1 MKKVIGYVRVSS
13 LVQKEK
19 GNSIPNQ
26 IEKIKSYCKLNGY
39 ELVDILKDDGISGMS
54 KSKRKDYLKLIDI
67 MEDRNIDGVVVND
80 LSRIGRKMS
89 DVVEFV
95 DLVKKKQI
103 EFHSIKEGIN
113 NVSNVGGLIINI
125 LSSINQFEVE
135 MLRNRISE
143 VKQYK
148 KSKNLVY
155 GNLIYGKSKDGNRLI
170 DNIDELKTIKYM
182 KYLRK
187 KGYSYFKIS
196 DRLNKRNI
204 KSKNGNQWYG
214 SGVRNILSYY

>member
-13 LVQKEK
+13 SIQKEK

-26 IEKIKSYCKLNGY
+26 ISKIKSYCKLNEY

-54 KSKRKDYLKLIDI
+54 KTKRKDYLKLIDI
-67 MEDRNIDGVVVND
+67 ISDKNVDGVVVND

-89 DVVEFV
+89 DVVEFI
-95 DLVKKKQI
+95 DIIKKKNI
-103 EFHSIKEGIN
+103 EFHTIKEGIN
-113 NVSNVGGLIINI
+113 NDSNVGGLIINI

-148 KSKNLVY
+148 KSNNLVY
-155 GNLIYGKSKDGNRLI
+155 GNLIYGKDKLDDKLV
-170 DNIDELKTIKYM
+170 DNKDELKVIKYI
-182 KYLRK
+182 KNLRK
-187 KGYSYFKIS
+187 RGYSYFKIS
-196 DRLNKRNI
+196 ERLNQRNI
-204 KSKNGNQWYG
+204 KSKNGSQWYG
-214 SGVRNILSYY
+214 SGVRNVLSYY

>member
-26 IEKIKSYCKLNGY
+26 IEKIESYCKLNGY

-67 MEDRNIDGVVVND
+67 MEDRNIGGVVVND

-95 DLVKKKQI
+95 DIIKKKQI

>member
-26 IEKIKSYCKLNGY
+26 ISKIKSYCKLNEY
-39 ELVDILKDDGISGMS
+39 ELIDILSDDGISGMS

-67 MEDRNIDGVVVND
+67 ISNKDIDGVIVND

-89 DVVEFV
+89 DVVEFI
-95 DLVKKKQI
+95 DSMKKKNI
-103 EFHSIKEGIN
+103 EFHTIKEGIN
-113 NVSNVGGLIINI
+113 NDSNVGGLIINI

-148 KSKNLVY
+148 KSNNLVY
-155 GNLIYGKSKDGNRLI
+155 GNLIFGKTKDGERLI
-170 DNIDELKTIKYM
+170 DNVDELKVIKYM
-182 KYLRK
+182 KNLRK
-187 KGYSYFKIS
+187 RGYSYFKIS
-196 DRLNKRNI
+196 DRLNQRNI

-214 SGVRNILSYY
+214 SGVRNVLSYY

>member
-26 IEKIKSYCKLNGY
+26 ISKIKSYCKLNEY
-39 ELVDILKDDGISGMS
+39 ELIDILSDDGISGMS

-67 MEDRNIDGVVVND
+67 ISNKDIDGVIVND

-89 DVVEFV
+89 DVVEFI
-95 DLVKKKQI
+95 DSMKKKNI
-103 EFHSIKEGIN
+103 EFHTIKEGIN
-113 NVSNVGGLIINI
+113 NDSNVGGLIINI

-148 KSKNLVY
+148 KSNNLVY
-155 GNLIYGKSKDGNRLI
+155 GNLIFGKTKDGVKLI
-170 DNIDELKTIKYM
+170 DNVDELKVIKYM
-182 KYLRK
+182 KNLRK
-187 KGYSYFKIS
+187 RGYSYFKIS
-196 DRLNKRNI
+196 DRLNQRNI

-214 SGVRNILSYY
+214 SGVRNVLSYY

>member
-1 MKKVIGYVRVSS
+1 MKRVIGYVRVSS
-13 LVQKEK
+13 LIQKEK

-26 IEKIKSYCKLNGY
+26 IEKIESYCKLNGY

-67 MEDRNIDGVVVND
+67 MEDRNIGGVVVND

-135 MLRNRISE
+135 MLRSRISE

>member
-26 IEKIKSYCKLNGY
+26 ISKIKSYCKLNEY
-39 ELVDILKDDGISGMS
+39 ELIDILSDDGISGMS
-54 KSKRKDYLKLIDI
+54 KFKRKDYLKLIDI
-67 MEDRNIDGVVVND
+67 ISNKDIDGVVVND

-89 DVVEFV
+89 DVVEFI
-95 DLVKKKQI
+95 DSMKKKNI
-103 EFHSIKEGIN
+103 EFHTIKEGIN
-113 NVSNVGGLIINI
+113 NDSNVGGLIINI

-148 KSKNLVY
+148 KSNNLVY
-155 GNLIYGKSKDGNRLI
+155 GNLIFGKTKDGERLI
-170 DNIDELKTIKYM
+170 DNVDELKVIKYM
-182 KYLRK
+182 KNLRK
-187 KGYSYFKIS
+187 RGYSYFKIS
-196 DRLNKRNI
+196 DRLNQRNI

-214 SGVRNILSYY
+214 SGVRNVLSYY

>member
-13 LVQKEK
+13 LIQKEK

-26 IEKIKSYCKLNGY
+26 ISKIKSYCKLNEY
-39 ELVDILKDDGISGMS
+39 ELIDILSDDGISGMS

-67 MEDRNIDGVVVND
+67 ISNKDIDGVVVND

-89 DVVEFV
+89 DVVEFI
-95 DLVKKKQI
+95 DSMKKKNI
-103 EFHSIKEGIN
+103 EFHTIKEGIN
-113 NVSNVGGLIINI
+113 NDSNVGCLIINI

-155 GNLIYGKSKDGNRLI
+155 GNLIFGKTKDGVKLI
-170 DNIDELKTIKYM
+170 DNVDELKVIKYM
-182 KYLRK
+182 KNLRK
-187 KGYSYFKIS
+187 RGYSYFKIS
-196 DRLNKRNI
+196 DRLNQRNI

-214 SGVRNILSYY
+214 SGVRNVLSYY

>member
-1 MKKVIGYVRVSS
+1 MTQYEKQLFEVLINYIPKISNSLEDIVEELREGNFHNRIDGINDKNDLKMKKVIGYVRVSS

-95 DLVKKKQI
+95 DIIKKKQI

-148 KSKNLVY
+148 KSKDLVY

-170 DNIDELKTIKYM
+170 D
-182 KYLRK
+182 
-187 KGYSYFKIS
+187 
-196 DRLNKRNI
+196 
-204 KSKNGNQWYG
+204 
-214 SGVRNILSYY
+214 

>member
-26 IEKIKSYCKLNGY
+26 IEKIESYCKLNGY

>member
-13 LVQKEK
+13 LIQKEK

-26 IEKIKSYCKLNGY
+26 ISKIKSYCKLNEY
-39 ELVDILKDDGISGMS
+39 ELIDILSDDGISGMS

-67 MEDRNIDGVVVND
+67 ISNKDIDGVIVND

-89 DVVEFV
+89 DVVEFI
-95 DLVKKKQI
+95 DSMKKKNI
-103 EFHSIKEGIN
+103 EFHTIKEGIN
-113 NVSNVGGLIINI
+113 NDSNVGGLIINI

-148 KSKNLVY
+148 KSNDLVY
-155 GNLIYGKSKDGNRLI
+155 GNLIFGKTKDGDRLI
-170 DNIDELKTIKYM
+170 DNVDELKVIKYM
-182 KYLRK
+182 KNLRK
-187 KGYSYFKIS
+187 RGYSYFKIS
-196 DRLNKRNI
+196 DRLNQRNI

-214 SGVRNILSYY
+214 SGVRNVLSYY

>member
-13 LVQKEK
+13 LIQKEK

-26 IEKIKSYCKLNGY
+26 ISKIKSYCKLNEY
-39 ELVDILKDDGISGMS
+39 ELIDILSDDGISGMS

-67 MEDRNIDGVVVND
+67 ISNKDIDGVIVND

-89 DVVEFV
+89 DVVEFI
-95 DLVKKKQI
+95 DSMKKKNI
-103 EFHSIKEGIN
+103 EFHTIKEGIN
-113 NVSNVGGLIINI
+113 NDSNVGGLIINI

-148 KSKNLVY
+148 KSNDLVY
-155 GNLIYGKSKDGNRLI
+155 GNLIFGKTKDGDRLI
-170 DNIDELKTIKYM
+170 DNVDELKVIKYM
-182 KYLRK
+182 KNLRK
-187 KGYSYFKIS
+187 RGYSYFKIS
-196 DRLNKRNI
+196 DRLNQKNI

-214 SGVRNILSYY
+214 SGVRNVLSYY

>member
-26 IEKIKSYCKLNGY
+26 IEKIESYCKLNGY

-67 MEDRNIDGVVVND
+67 MEDRNIGGVVVND

-113 NVSNVGGLIINI
+113 NVSNVAGLIINI

>member
-26 IEKIKSYCKLNGY
+26 ISKIKSYCKLNEY
-39 ELVDILKDDGISGMS
+39 ELIDILSDDGISGMS

-67 MEDRNIDGVVVND
+67 ISNKDIDGVVVNY

-89 DVVEFV
+89 DVVEFI
-95 DLVKKKQI
+95 DSMKKKNI
-103 EFHSIKEGIN
+103 EFHTIKEGIN
-113 NVSNVGGLIINI
+113 NDSNVGSLIINI

-148 KSKNLVY
+148 KSNNLVY
-155 GNLIYGKSKDGNRLI
+155 GNLIFGKTKDGERLI
-170 DNIDELKTIKYM
+170 DNVDNDL
-182 KYLRK
+182 
-187 KGYSYFKIS
+187 IS
-196 DRLNKRNI
+196 PLPPQVGQC
-204 KSKNGNQWYG
+204 S
-214 SGVRNILSYY
+214 ILLSIIEDLSFCLFHRG

>member
-1 MKKVIGYVRVSS
+1 MKRVIGYVRVSS
-13 LVQKEK
+13 LIQKEK

-26 IEKIKSYCKLNGY
+26 IEKIESYCKLNGY

-67 MEDRNIDGVVVND
+67 MEDRNIGGVVVND

-95 DLVKKKQI
+95 DIIKKKQI

-135 MLRNRISE
+135 MLRSRISE

>member
-13 LVQKEK
+13 LIQKEK

-26 IEKIKSYCKLNGY
+26 ISKIKSYCKLNEY
-39 ELVDILKDDGISGMS
+39 ELIDILSDDGISGMS

-67 MEDRNIDGVVVND
+67 ISNKDIDGVVVND

-89 DVVEFV
+89 DVVEFI
-95 DLVKKKQI
+95 DSMKKKNI
-103 EFHSIKEGIN
+103 EFHTIKEGIN
-113 NVSNVGGLIINI
+113 NDSNVGGLIINI

-148 KSKNLVY
+148 KSNNLVY
-155 GNLIYGKSKDGNRLI
+155 GNLIFGKTKDGDRLI
-170 DNIDELKTIKYM
+170 DNVDELKVIKYM
-182 KYLRK
+182 KNLRK
-187 KGYSYFKIS
+187 RGYSYFKIS
-196 DRLNKRNI
+196 DRLNQRNI

-214 SGVRNILSYY
+214 SGVRNVLSYY

>member
-13 LVQKEK
+13 LIQKEK

-26 IEKIKSYCKLNGY
+26 ISKIKSYCKLNEY
-39 ELVDILKDDGISGMS
+39 KLIDILSDDGISGMS

-67 MEDRNIDGVVVND
+67 ISNKDIDGVIVND

-89 DVVEFV
+89 DVVEFI
-95 DLVKKKQI
+95 DSMKKKNI
-103 EFHSIKEGIN
+103 EFHTIKEGIN
-113 NVSNVGGLIINI
+113 NDSNVGGLIINI

-148 KSKNLVY
+148 KSNNLVY
-155 GNLIYGKSKDGNRLI
+155 GNLIFGKTKDGERLI
-170 DNIDELKTIKYM
+170 DNVDELKVIKYM
-182 KYLRK
+182 KNLRK
-187 KGYSYFKIS
+187 RGYSYFKIS
-196 DRLNKRNI
+196 DRLNQRNI
-204 KSKNGNQWYG
+204 KSKNGNKWYG
-214 SGVRNILSYY
+214 SGVRNVLSYY

>member
-1 MKKVIGYVRVSS
+1 MKRVIGYVRVSS
-13 LVQKEK
+13 LIQKEK

-26 IEKIKSYCKLNGY
+26 IEKIESYCKLNGY

-95 DLVKKKQI
+95 DIIKKKQI

>member
-13 LVQKEK
+13 LIQKEK

-26 IEKIKSYCKLNGY
+26 ISKIKSYCKLNEY
-39 ELVDILKDDGISGMS
+39 ELIDILSDDGISGMS

-67 MEDRNIDGVVVND
+67 ISNKDIDGVVVND

-89 DVVEFV
+89 DVVEFI
-95 DLVKKKQI
+95 DSMKKKNI
-103 EFHSIKEGIN
+103 EFHTIKEGIN
-113 NVSNVGGLIINI
+113 NDSNVGSLIINI

-155 GNLIYGKSKDGNRLI
+155 GNLIFGKTKDGVKLI
-170 DNIDELKTIKYM
+170 DNIDELKVIKYM
-182 KYLRK
+182 KNLRK
-187 KGYSYFKIS
+187 RGYSYFKIS
-196 DRLNKRNI
+196 DSLNQRNI

-214 SGVRNILSYY
+214 SGVRNVLSYY

>member
-26 IEKIKSYCKLNGY
+26 IEKIESYCKLNGY

-67 MEDRNIDGVVVND
+67 MEDRNIGGVVVND

-148 KSKNLVY
+148 KSKDLVY

-214 SGVRNILSYY
+214 SGVRNVLSYY

>member
-26 IEKIKSYCKLNGY
+26 IEKIESYCKLNGY

-135 MLRNRISE
+135 MLRSRISE

>member
-26 IEKIKSYCKLNGY
+26 ISKIKSYCKLNEY
-39 ELVDILKDDGISGMS
+39 ELIDILSDDGISGMR

-67 MEDRNIDGVVVND
+67 ISNKDIDGVVVND

-89 DVVEFV
+89 DVVEFI
-95 DLVKKKQI
+95 DSMKKKNI
-103 EFHSIKEGIN
+103 EFHTIKEGIN
-113 NVSNVGGLIINI
+113 NDSNVGGLIINI

-148 KSKNLVY
+148 KSNNLVY
-155 GNLIYGKSKDGNRLI
+155 GNLIFGKTKDGERLI
-170 DNIDELKTIKYM
+170 DNVDELKVIKYM
-182 KYLRK
+182 KNLRK
-187 KGYSYFKIS
+187 RGYSYFKIS
-196 DRLNKRNI
+196 DRLNQRNI

-214 SGVRNILSYY
+214 SGVRNVLSYY

>member
-95 DLVKKKQI
+95 DIIKKKQI

-148 KSKNLVY
+148 KSKDLVY
-155 GNLIYGKSKDGNRLI
+155 GNLIYGKSKDGNMLI

-214 SGVRNILSYY
+214 SGVRNVLSYY

>member
-13 LVQKEK
+13 LIQKEK

-26 IEKIKSYCKLNGY
+26 ISKIKSYCKLNEY
-39 ELVDILKDDGISGMS
+39 ELIDILSDDGISGMS

-67 MEDRNIDGVVVND
+67 ISNKDIDGVIVND

-89 DVVEFV
+89 DVVEFI
-95 DLVKKKQI
+95 DSMKKKNI
-103 EFHSIKEGIN
+103 EFHTIKEGIN
-113 NVSNVGGLIINI
+113 NDSNVGSLIINI

-148 KSKNLVY
+148 KSNNLVY
-155 GNLIYGKSKDGNRLI
+155 GNLIFGKTKDGERLI
-170 DNIDELKTIKYM
+170 DNVDELKVIKYM
-182 KYLRK
+182 KNLRK
-187 KGYSYFKIS
+187 RGYSYFKIS
-196 DRLNKRNI
+196 DRLNQRNI

-214 SGVRNILSYY
+214 SGVRNVLSYY

>member
-26 IEKIKSYCKLNGY
+26 ISKIKSYCKLNEY
-39 ELVDILKDDGISGMS
+39 ELIDILSDDGISGMS

-67 MEDRNIDGVVVND
+67 ISNKDIDGVIVND

-89 DVVEFV
+89 DVVEFI
-95 DLVKKKQI
+95 DSMKKKNI
-103 EFHSIKEGIN
+103 EFHTIKEGIN
-113 NVSNVGGLIINI
+113 NDSNVGSLIINI

-148 KSKNLVY
+148 KSNNLVY
-155 GNLIYGKSKDGNRLI
+155 GNLIFGKTKDGERLI
-170 DNIDELKTIKYM
+170 DNVDELKVIKYM
-182 KYLRK
+182 KNLRK
-187 KGYSYFKIS
+187 RGYSYFKIS
-196 DRLNKRNI
+196 DRLNQRNI

-214 SGVRNILSYY
+214 SGVRNVLSYY

>member
-26 IEKIKSYCKLNGY
+26 IEKIESYCKLNGY
-39 ELVDILKDDGISGMS
+39 DLVDILKDDGRSGMS
-54 KSKRKDYLKLIDI
+54 KSKRKDYIKLIDI
-67 MEDRNIDGVVVND
+67 MEDRNIGGVVVND

-135 MLRNRISE
+135 MLRSRISE

-148 KSKNLVY
+148 KSKDLVY
-155 GNLIYGKSKDGNRLI
+155 GNLIYGKSKDGNKLI

-187 KGYSYFKIS
+187 KGYSYFRIS

-214 SGVRNILSYY
+214 SGVRNVLSYY

>member
-95 DLVKKKQI
+95 DIIKKKQI

-148 KSKNLVY
+148 KSKDLVY

-214 SGVRNILSYY
+214 SGVRNVLSYY

>member
-26 IEKIKSYCKLNGY
+26 IEKIESYCKLNGY

-214 SGVRNILSYY
+214 SGVRNVLSYY

>member
-26 IEKIKSYCKLNGY
+26 IEKIESYCKLNGY

-135 MLRNRISE
+135 MLRSRISE

-148 KSKNLVY
+148 KSKDLVY

>member
-26 IEKIKSYCKLNGY
+26 IEKIESYCKLNGY

-67 MEDRNIDGVVVND
+67 MEDRNIGGVVVND

-135 MLRNRISE
+135 MLRSRISE

>member
-13 LVQKEK
+13 LIQKEK

-26 IEKIKSYCKLNGY
+26 ISKIKSYCKLNEY
-39 ELVDILKDDGISGMS
+39 ELIDILSDDGISGMS

-67 MEDRNIDGVVVND
+67 ISNKDIDGVIVND

-89 DVVEFV
+89 DVVEFI
-95 DLVKKKQI
+95 DSMKKKNI
-103 EFHSIKEGIN
+103 EFHTIKEGIN
-113 NVSNVGGLIINI
+113 NDSNVGGLIINI

-148 KSKNLVY
+148 KSNNLVY
-155 GNLIYGKSKDGNRLI
+155 GNLIFGKTKDGDRLI
-170 DNIDELKTIKYM
+170 DNVDELKVIKYM
-182 KYLRK
+182 KNLRK
-187 KGYSYFKIS
+187 RGYSYFKIS
-196 DRLNKRNI
+196 DRLNQRNI

-214 SGVRNILSYY
+214 SGVRNVLSYY

>member
-26 IEKIKSYCKLNGY
+26 IEKIESYCKLNGY

-89 DVVEFV
+89 DVVQFV
-95 DLVKKKQI
+95 DIIKKKQI

>member
-95 DLVKKKQI
+95 DIIKKKQI

-148 KSKNLVY
+148 KSKDLIY

-214 SGVRNILSYY
+214 SGVRNVLSYY

>member
-26 IEKIKSYCKLNGY
+26 IEKIESYCKLNGY

-95 DLVKKKQI
+95 DIIKKKQI

>member
-13 LVQKEK
+13 LIQKEK

-26 IEKIKSYCKLNGY
+26 ISKIKSYCKLNEY
-39 ELVDILKDDGISGMS
+39 KLIDILSDDGISGMS

-67 MEDRNIDGVVVND
+67 ISNKDIDGVIVND

-89 DVVEFV
+89 DVVEFI
-95 DLVKKKQI
+95 DSMKKKNI
-103 EFHSIKEGIN
+103 EFHTIKEGIN
-113 NVSNVGGLIINI
+113 NDSNVGGLIINI

-148 KSKNLVY
+148 KSNNLVY
-155 GNLIYGKSKDGNRLI
+155 GNLIFGKTKDGERLI
-170 DNIDELKTIKYM
+170 DNVDELKVIKYM
-182 KYLRK
+182 KNLRK
-187 KGYSYFKIS
+187 RGYSYFKIS
-196 DRLNKRNI
+196 DRLNQRNI

-214 SGVRNILSYY
+214 SGVRNVLSYY